1 MCFLSICLGIGI
13 KDLIDTRYRKTRT
26 YYIAYQFSNPDSSWG
41 VGRCFLEARTSVTR
55 EVIEEWTE
63 TITWETKAEGVV
75 ITCIKCLE

>member
-13 KDLIDTRYRKTRT
+13 KVLMDTHYCKTRT
-26 YYIAYQFSNPDSSWG
+26 YYIAYQFSTPDSSWG

-63 TITWETKAEGVV
+63 TITLETKAKGVV